1 MSSRYWGYVGP
12 QGEAGPVS
20 TDELALFLRERLI
33 SIDTPVCPVE
43 GMHWAPL
50 SQWLPELAPF
60 GVRASAALP
69 PPAPRPGSLP
79 PPTPFLSPWESPVA
93 PRPAPPAAPEA
104 PFALTPAQPP
114 VQPALAKGWTD
125 RKPHPWR
132 RYAARM
138 LDLTVV
144 SLVMGALLGVVGLL
158 FAPEPSA
165 KFWQFL
171 GSGPVGKVAEMMLSL
186 LLVIPGNA
194 LLLGLT
200 GGTLGKWMFGVKIV
214 RPDGRPIGV
223 LAALWR
229 EIRVWFQGL
238 AMGIPFVS
246 LFTLFAGFSWLKDD
260 GHAPWDKPRQ
270 RIALHRPA
278 GAWQVF
284 LALVGLALLIAVRVW
299 TLMPAKPGA

>member
-33 SIDTPVCPVE
+33 TIDTPVCPVE

-60 GVRASAALP
+60 GMRSRAPLP
-69 PPAPRPGSLP
+69 LP
-79 PPTPFLSPWESPVA
+79 PPTPASTLPPAPFLSPWESPVA
-93 PRPAPPAAPEA
+93 PSPAPSAAPEA
-104 PFALTPAQPP
+104 PFALTPAQPVP
-114 VQPALAKGWTD
+114 TRGWTD

-144 SLVMGALLGVVGLL
+144 SLLMGGLLGVVGALV
-158 FAPEPSA
+158 APEPSA

-171 GSGPVGKVAEMMLSL
+171 ASGPVGKIAEMMLSL
-186 LLVIPGNA
+186 LLVIPANA

-200 GGTLGKWMFGVKIV
+200 GGTLGKWVFGVKIV

-260 GHAPWDKPRQ
+260 GHAPWDKPRR

-284 LALVGLALLIAVRVW
+284 LAVVGLVVLIAVRVW